1 MLRRRPGRGDA
12 GGEFTK
18 VRLTKGEESGGFL
31 PLVKNKTEER
41 KTPMIDFSLDSQQ
54 KALLETARDFAA
66 KEIRPVAVEYDR
78 DGTYPEEICKKA
90 HELGLMY
97 TNIPKAYGGTGMSFV
112 EHYLVTEAMNYECC
126 AIAQVIGISH
136 LATGAIMIGGTE
148 EQKKKFI
155 GKMTES
161 YRSACFCL
169 TEPEAGSDAGIM
181 KTTAEKKGDRYIING
196 LKCYITNGVYAD
208 LLCLFATVD
217 KSKGTRGICCF
228 AVPRDTPGIRVGR
241 VEDKMGH
248 RAMNV
253 AELIFEDVKLGKENL
268 IGEEGQGFKL
278 AMMALDRG
286 RANITAVSTGIAQK
300 ALDEAA
306 AYANTRV
313 QFGQPIGNF
322 QGVSFLLADMNA
334 LTMASRAM
342 YLQVGWMLDN
352 NIRCSTEAALAK
364 LFASDAAMKV
374 TTDAVQ
380 IMAGSGYMRGT
391 VVEKLM
397 RDAKLTQIFEGTNQI
412 NRMVAGRG
420 ILAKT
425 STLF

>member
-1 MLRRRPGRGDA
+1 
-12 GGEFTK
+12 
-18 VRLTKGEESGGFL
+18 
-31 PLVKNKTEER
+31 
-41 KTPMIDFSLDSQQ
+41 MIDFSLSKEQ
-54 KALLETARDFAA
+54 KAYLEKARDFAT
-66 KEIRPVAVEYDR
+66 KEIRPVAIKYDR
-78 DGTYPEEICKKA
+78 DGTYPEEIAKKA
-90 HELGLMY
+90 HKLGLMY
-97 TNIPKAYGGTGMSFV
+97 TNIPKEYGGTGMSFV

-136 LATGAIMIGGTE
+136 LATGAILIGATE

-155 GKMTES
+155 GTMTES

-169 TEPEAGSDAGIM
+169 TEPEAGSDAGVM
-181 KTTAEKKGDRYIING
+181 RTFAEKKGDRYIVNG

-208 LLCLFATVD
+208 LLCLFATMD
-217 KSKGTRGICCF
+217 RSKGTKGICCF
-228 AVPRDTPGIRVGR
+228 AIPRNTPGIKVGR
-241 VEDKMGH
+241 IEDKMGH

-253 AELIFEDVKLGKENL
+253 AELIFENVELTKENL
-268 IGEEGQGFKL
+268 IGGEGQGFKL

-286 RANITAVSTGIAQK
+286 RVNITAVSTGIAQK

-306 AYANTRV
+306 QYANTRV

-322 QGVSFLLADMNA
+322 QGVHFMLADMNA

-342 YLQVGWMLDN
+342 YLQTGWMLDN
-352 NIRCSTEAALAK
+352 NIRCSTEAAMAK

-380 IMAGSGYMRGT
+380 IMAGSGYMKGT

-420 ILAKT
+420 VLTKT
-425 STLF
+425 CKLF

>member
-1 MLRRRPGRGDA
+1 
-12 GGEFTK
+12 
-18 VRLTKGEESGGFL
+18 
-31 PLVKNKTEER
+31 
-41 KTPMIDFSLDSQQ
+41 MIDFSLSKEQRSI
-54 KALLETARDFAA
+54 LETARNFAA
-66 KEIRPVAVEYDR
+66 KEINPVAIEYDR
-78 DGTYPEEICKKA
+78 DGTYPEEILKKA
-90 HELGLMY
+90 HKLGLMY
-97 TNIPKAYGGTGMSFV
+97 TNIPKEYGGMGMSFV
-112 EHYLVTEAMNYECC
+112 EHYIVTEAMNYECC

-136 LATGAIMIGGTE
+136 LSTGAIMIGATE

-155 GKMTES
+155 GAMTES

-169 TEPEAGSDAGIM
+169 TEPEAGSDAGVM
-181 KTTAEKKGDRYIING
+181 RTTAVKKGDHYIING

-208 LLCLFATVD
+208 LLCLFATID
-217 KSKGTRGICCF
+217 RSKGTKGICCF
-228 AVPRDTPGIRVGR
+228 AVPRSTPGIKVGR
-241 VEDKMGH
+241 IEDKMGH

-253 AELIFEDVKLGKENL
+253 AELIFENVELTKENL
-268 IGEEGQGFKL
+268 IGGEGQGFKL

-306 AYANTRV
+306 KYANTRV

-322 QGVSFLLADMNA
+322 QGVSFMLADMNA

-342 YLQVGWMLDN
+342 YLQTGWMLDN

-380 IMAGSGYMRGT
+380 IMAGSGYMKGS

-420 ILAKT
+420 ILDKT
-425 STLF
+425 CTVF

>member
-1 MLRRRPGRGDA
+1 
-12 GGEFTK
+12 
-18 VRLTKGEESGGFL
+18 
-31 PLVKNKTEER
+31 
-41 KTPMIDFSLDSQQ
+41 MIDFSLSKEQ
-54 KALLETARDFAA
+54 KALLEMACDFAA
-66 KEIRPVAVEYDR
+66 REIKPVAIEYDR
-78 DGTYPEEICKKA
+78 EGTYPEEIAKKA
-90 HELGLMY
+90 HKLGLMY
-97 TNIPKAYGGTGMSFV
+97 TNIPKEYGGTGMSFV
-112 EHYLVTEAMNYECC
+112 EHYIVTEAMNYECC
-126 AIAQVIGISH
+126 AIAQVLGISH
-136 LATGAIMIGGTE
+136 LATGAIMIGATE

-155 GKMTES
+155 GAMTQS

-169 TEPEAGSDAGIM
+169 TEPEAGSDAGVM
-181 KTTAEKKGDRYIING
+181 KTFAEKKGDRYIVNG

-208 LLCLFATVD
+208 LLCLFATID
-217 KSKGTRGICCF
+217 RSKGTKGICCF
-228 AVPRDTPGIRVGR
+228 AIPRNTPGIKVGR
-241 VEDKMGH
+241 IEDKMGH

-253 AELIFEDVKLGKENL
+253 AELIFENVELTKENL
-268 IGEEGQGFKL
+268 IGGEGQGFKL

-286 RANITAVSTGIAQK
+286 RVNITAVSTGIAQK

-306 AYANTRV
+306 QYANTRV

-322 QGVSFLLADMNA
+322 QGVHFMLADMNA

-342 YLQVGWMLDN
+342 YLQTGWMLDN
-352 NIRCSTEAALAK
+352 NIRCSTEAAMAK

-380 IMAGSGYMRGT
+380 IMAGSGYMKGT

-420 ILAKT
+420 VLAKT
-425 STLF
+425 CKLF